1 MGLVLLE
8 EVCVVSLPLRENL
21 TSRFSFEEVPI
32 KVTER
37 RLSVD
42 LIVLEMVDYD
52 VILGMDWLSKY
63 NTTIFCRR
71 KKVVFQ
77 PLEREVF
84 EYKGTPRG
92 SKWPVVSALKASRM
106 LLKGC
111 VRYLVSIINTTRK

>member
-21 TSRFSFEEVPI
+21 TSRFSFEEVPV

-37 RLSVD
+37 RFPVD

-52 VILGMDWLSKY
+52 VILGKDWMSKY
-63 NTTIFCRR
+63 SATIFYKR

-77 PLEREVF
+77 PSEEEVF

-92 SKWPVVSALKASRM
+92 NKWPVVSALKASRM

-111 VRYLVSIINTTRK
+111 VGYLESIANTTTM